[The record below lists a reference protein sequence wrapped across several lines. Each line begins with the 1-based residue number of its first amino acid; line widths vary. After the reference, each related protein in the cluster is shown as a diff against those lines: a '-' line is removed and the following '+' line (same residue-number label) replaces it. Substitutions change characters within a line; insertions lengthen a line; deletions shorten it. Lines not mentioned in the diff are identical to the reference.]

1 MRRSLIFERPFHL
14 SLRQTPIPAPADDEV
29 LVTTI
34 LSAISPGTE
43 MLLYRGQM
51 PTGMATDDTI
61 ESLAGELRYP
71 LKYGYAA
78 VGRVTACG
86 QRVSDEWQDRLVFAF
101 HPHETHFTAR
111 PDALLPLPP
120 GMAPET
126 AVFLPNMETAV
137 SFLMD
142 GQPGIGEQVAVFGQG
157 VVGLLTTML
166 LAQMPLAA
174 LIAVDGYAL
183 RRQRAAQLGA
193 ITLDPAQASVA
204 EIRQAL
210 QGERPFAGADLVY
223 ELSGNPQALD
233 TAIQVAGYNGRVVVG
248 SWYGNKQAPLDL
260 GGHFHRSHL
269 RLISSQVSHIAPR
282 WQGRWSKP
290 RRLQIAWQMLAQH
303 RPDRLIT
310 HRFPITHAAA
320 AYAHVDQ
327 HAAETIQVIL
337 THDA

>member
-1 MRRSLIFERPFHL
+1 MRQILIFERPFRL
-14 SLRQTPIPAPADDEV
+14 TIQETPIPTPADDEV
-29 LVTTI
+29 LVTTL

-51 PTGMATDDTI
+51 PSGMATDDTI
-61 ESLAGELRYP
+61 AALAGELRYP

-86 QRVSDEWQDRLVFAF
+86 RNVSDKWLDRLVFAF
-101 HPHETHFTAR
+101 HPHETHFTVR
-111 PDALLPLPP
+111 PPALLPLPP

-142 GQPGIGEQVAVFGQG
+142 GQPGIGEQVAVLGQG

-166 LAQMPLAA
+166 LAQLPLAA
-174 LIAVDGYAL
+174 LIAMDDYAL

-193 ITLDPAQASVA
+193 ATLDPAQASVA
-204 EIRQAL
+204 EIRKAL

-248 SWYGNKQAPLDL
+248 SWYGNKQASLDL

-269 RLISSQVSHIAPR
+269 HLISSQVSHIAPR
-282 WQGRWSKP
+282 WQGRWTKP
-290 RRLQIAWQMLAQH
+290 RRLHFAWQMLAQH
-303 RPDRLIT
+303 RPESLIT

-327 HAAETIQVIL
+327 HADETIQVIL
-337 THDA
+337 THDE